1 MNHAFEP
8 RNELERELLAAQEGE
23 IAGDVFMQGL
33 LGAQV
38 FMPVRDDTGIKNFQR
53 SDRAT
58 PLTVETEDGV
68 KVLVLFTSPER
79 AKPFIQ
85 DFPGYQG
92 GLLAEFSWV
101 LERMGS
107 GLGIALNPGWQVG
120 MDMEPDMVQRL
131 AQTQS

>member
-1 MNHAFEP
+1 MTEAFEP
-8 RNELERELLAAQEGE
+8 RNDLERELVAAQEGK

-33 LGAQV
+33 LSAQV

-53 SDRAT
+53 NDRAT

-68 KVLVLFTSPER
+68 TVLVLFTSPER
-79 AKPFIQ
+79 AKPFVQ
-85 DFPGYQG
+85 NFPGYQG

-101 LERMGS
+101 LEKVG
-107 GLGIALNPGWQVG
+107 GGFGIALNPGWQVG

-131 AQTQS
+131 AQAQS